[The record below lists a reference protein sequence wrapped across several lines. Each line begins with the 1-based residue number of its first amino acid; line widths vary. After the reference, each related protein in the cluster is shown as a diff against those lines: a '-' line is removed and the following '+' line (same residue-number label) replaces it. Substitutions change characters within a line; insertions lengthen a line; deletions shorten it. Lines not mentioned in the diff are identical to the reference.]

1 MKHTLTLLAVFI
13 ILLFALYTCNRCNP
27 VNIDEPKIDTVFVKV
42 KDSSGWYRPNIT
54 TIEPGRIPANKPKP
68 ESVDS
73 FPTFEEEPFFVDTAA
88 ILKDY
93 YSKVFY
99 SDTTKTRYGNV
110 IIKDTVTENRISARQ
125 VITDFNIPVITKT
138 VTQPKRTQVYIGMN
152 VQGMPTSP
160 ITAFGPSIMLK
171 TKQDKVIE
179 LGALTAGHYW
189 MYQASLKFKLSFK
202 K

>member
-27 VNIDEPKIDTVFVKV
+27 VNIDEPKIDTVFVPV
-42 KDSSGWYRPNIT
+42 KDSSGWY
-54 TIEPGRIPANKPKP
+54 KPTVKVIRTVQP
-68 ESVDS
+68 VRVDS
-73 FPTFEEEPFFVDTAA
+73 FVQFDKVFVEVDTAA

-99 SDTTKTRYGNV
+99 SDTTKTKYGNV

-152 VQGMPTSP
+152 VQGMPASP

-189 MYQASLKFKLSFK
+189 MYHASIKFKLSFK